1 VTRAADRVGMA
12 QPSMSNALS
21 RLRHL
26 FDDEL
31 FVRTPNGMQPTTRA
45 LALARPVSEML
56 SHGRRLLH
64 VETGFD
70 PSTSE
75 RRFVLGMAPFASYT
89 LLPPF
94 VRMFRR
100 EAPYVHMNFFS
111 LELHDESRLLDE
123 SQIDLAV
130 GIVCDLPKRFGTCE
144 LFRDRPVCISRKDH
158 PALTDG
164 LTLEHFVA
172 LPHAHATHYMQAV
185 VDAAL
190 AAQGLSR
197 CVVMTGHNYQ
207 AIAVAV
213 AVGDLLA
220 VVPARMAY
228 DLARRGEIDV
238 HDVPLPLEEQPIG
251 IAWSKHG
258 NSDPA
263 VMWLRD
269 RVCEIAGD
277 GTAAATNHLRA
288 TGAPPRADSRRPSP
302 RAGAPH
308 QHRG

>member
-1 VTRAADRVGMA
+1 
-12 QPSMSNALS
+12 
-21 RLRHL
+21 
-26 FDDEL
+26 
-31 FVRTPNGMQPTTRA
+31 
-45 LALARPVSEML
+45 
-56 SHGRRLLH
+56 
-64 VETGFD
+64 
-70 PSTSE
+70 
-75 RRFVLGMAPFASYT
+75 
-89 LLPPF
+89 
-94 VRMFRR
+94 
-100 EAPYVHMNFFS
+100 
-111 LELHDESRLLDE
+111 
-123 SQIDLAV
+123 
-130 GIVCDLPKRFGTCE
+130 
-144 LFRDRPVCISRKDH
+144 
-158 PALTDG
+158 
-164 LTLEHFVA
+164 
-172 LPHAHATHYMQAV
+172 
-185 VDAAL
+185 
-190 AAQGLSR
+190 
-197 CVVMTGHNYQ
+197 MTGHNYQ

-269 RVCEIAGD
+269 RVCEIVRD